1 MRHSGNGD
9 LNQHGEVRRAPA
21 VKAEHF
27 KGAWEVKQG
36 DLLWQDAESQFLRSR
51 KLGIYG
57 ATRAVKPR
65 TIEEYRWDLKQ
76 LFDFM
81 RERGVNHYGQL
92 SEKLVLDYVE
102 YLQNKNW
109 SVATQRKYLISL
121 RAFLRWVERDPS
133 CRGLE
138 SFVRFLPRIPKAV
151 RKNFV
156 PSVEHMEAFRA
167 GFDRKVIWGLRDYTA
182 VSFMLDTGAR
192 VGEVCNLE
200 ESDFKWEVC
209 LVNLDGKTGER
220 LVPFDRET
228 TGHFFRNWMRARVQF
243 AHPDCHK
250 VFINRFGGLCTPDT
264 FRQSFADNLKRTGLD
279 KLLGDDTTISCH
291 TVRHFFCTMY
301 LVNGGTLHGLQRI
314 TGHKNL
320 ETLMI
325 YVHLA
330 NQINAITKEHSD
342 ASPLKHLVNREV
354 LRESKRRRMVR
365 F

>member
-1 MRHSGNGD
+1 MRNSGNGD
-9 LNQHGEVRRAPA
+9 LNQHGQVRRAPA
-21 VKAEHF
+21 IKADNFE
-27 KGAWEVKQG
+27 GAWEVKRG
-36 DLLWQDAESQFLRSR
+36 DLLWEDAESQFLRSR

-81 RERGVNHYGQL
+81 RERGVNHYAQL
-92 SEKLVLDYVE
+92 SEKLVLDYIE
-102 YLQNKNW
+102 HLQSKDW
-109 SVATQRKYLISL
+109 SIATQRKYLISL

-151 RKNFV
+151 RKSFV
-156 PSVEHMEAFRA
+156 PSVEHMEMFRA

-192 VGEVCNLE
+192 IGEVCNLE

-228 TGHFFRNWMRARVQF
+228 TGLFFRNWMRARYQF

-250 VFINRFGGLCTPDT
+250 VFITRFGGRCTPNT
-264 FRQSFADNLKRTGLD
+264 FLQSFSDNLKRTGLS
-279 KLLGDDTTISCH
+279 KILGDGTISCH
-291 TVRHFFCTMY
+291 TVRHYFCTMY

-314 TGHKNL
+314 TGHKNI

-330 NQINAITKEHSD
+330 NQINAIAKEHAV
-342 ASPLKHLVNREV
+342 ASPLKQLTNREV
-354 LRESKRRRMVR
+354 IRESKRRRMVR